1 MKTTRERAEEKRE
14 EKLELIRTQVAAGS
28 LVVRKMTA
36 QERLDN
42 PPRPASEPRRGFRRY

>member
-14 EKLELIRTQVAAGS
+14 EKLHLIKEQIANGT

-36 QERLDN
+36 EERQQY
-42 PPRPASEPRRGFRRY
+42 PPVPLSAPRRYPKR